1 MAHRVLA
8 RSSYSRPIPLA
19 VRFASSSDWLVTLFQ
34 AKGVFN
40 SLLEVRL
47 HSQIIQALKFYFV
60 VLRTDRDERDSNYDY
75 KPCYSEIQA
84 QAGFYGDGHIVYGE
98 ETRLKQTLLHVL
110 SFALLLSD
118 SSLFMLLLLC
128 FTDSNYTWPAKTEI
142 EIFFRSTTRS
152 GLLLSITNSS
162 GPGSVTV
169 EQLDGQ
175 VR

>member
-1 MAHRVLA
+1 M
-8 RSSYSRPIPLA
+8 
-19 VRFASSSDWLVTLFQ
+19 
-34 AKGVFN
+34 
-40 SLLEVRL
+40 
-47 HSQIIQALKFYFV
+47 
-60 VLRTDRDERDSNYDY
+60 
-75 KPCYSEIQA
+75 
-84 QAGFYGDGHIVYGE
+84 YGE

-128 FTDSNYTWPAKTEI
+128 FTDSNYTLPAKTEI